1 MTELGSEST
10 ESPNMSRDETP
21 VGGTVVAT
29 LQRRVFK
36 APKWWRRGG
45 WRRVFGC
52 IAVFLSLVVAYF
64 AISLFQV
71 WSTGR
76 SHHGGQVDAIVVMG
90 AAQYDGRPSPQLQAR
105 LDHVVELWNEGIAPT
120 IIVTGGNQPGDRF
133 TEAES
138 STNYLVKNGVPESVI
153 IGEDSGR
160 SSWESLQ
167 LVADLARDRGIGT
180 IVLVSD
186 PYHSL
191 RIRLMAEELGFRAY
205 TSSTS
210 TSPVHGWNN
219 FTRHLEEAAGVGLG
233 RILGFDRVE
242 SLAG

>member
-29 LQRRVFK
+29 LQRRIFK

-52 IAVFLSLVVAYF
+52 IAVFLSLIFAYF

-76 SHHGGQVDAIVVMG
+76 SHHSGQVDAIVVMG

-105 LDHVVELWNEGIAPT
+105 LDHVIELWNEGVAPT

-138 STNYLVKNGVPESVI
+138 STNYLVKNGVPDSVI
-153 IGEDSGR
+153 IGEDTGR

-167 LVADLARDRGIGT
+167 NVAELARDRAIGT
-180 IVLVSD
+180 VVLVSD

-210 TSPVHGWNN
+210 TSPVHGWSN
-219 FTRHLEEAAGVGLG
+219 FKRHLEETAGVGLG

-242 SLAG
+242 SLLG

>member
-1 MTELGSEST
+1 MTDLGSDGT
-10 ESPNMSRDETP
+10 ESREMSRDETP
-21 VGGTVVAT
+21 VGGTVAAT
-29 LQRRVFK
+29 LQRRIFK

-45 WRRVFGC
+45 WRRAFGC
-52 IAVFLSLVVAYF
+52 VAVFLSLIVAYF

-71 WSTGR
+71 WMTGR
-76 SHHGGQVDAIVVMG
+76 SHHDGQVDAIVVMG

-105 LDHVVELWNEGIAPT
+105 LDHVVELWNEGVAPT

-153 IGEDSGR
+153 IGEDTGR

-191 RIRLMAEELGFRAY
+191 RIRLMAEELGFWAY

-210 TSPVHGWNN
+210 TSPVRGWNN
-219 FTRHLEEAAGVGLG
+219 FKRHLDEAAGVGLG

-242 SLAG
+242 SLVG

>member
-105 LDHVVELWNEGIAPT
+105 LDHVIELWNEGVAPT

-153 IGEDSGR
+153 IGEDTGR

-242 SLAG
+242 SLLG

>member
-1 MTELGSEST
+1 MTELSSENA

-21 VGGTVVAT
+21 VGGTVAAT
-29 LQRRVFK
+29 LQRRLFK

-52 IAVFLSLVVAYF
+52 VAVFLSLIVVYF
-64 AISLFQV
+64 AISLLQV

-76 SHHGGQVDAIVVMG
+76 SHHDGQVDAVVVMG

-242 SLAG
+242 SLVG

>member
-105 LDHVVELWNEGIAPT
+105 LDHVIELWNEGVAPT

-153 IGEDSGR
+153 IGEDTGR
-160 SSWESLQ
+160 SSWESVQ

-242 SLAG
+242 SLVG

>member
-105 LDHVVELWNEGIAPT
+105 LDHVIELWNEGVAPT

-138 STNYLVKNGVPESVI
+138 STNYLVDHGVPSSVI

-242 SLAG
+242 SLVG